1 VGSHIILL
9 YGIVSEKMYF
19 QEIIVKLQE
28 FWVKQGCILLQPYD
42 IEVGA
47 GTSHPATTLRCLDAN
62 PWNVV
67 YVQPSR
73 RPSDARYGENPNRT
87 QHYYQLQ
94 VLMKPSPENIQ
105 EMSLESL
112 AAIGIDMKNNDLRF
126 VEDNWE
132 NPTIGAWGLGWEV
145 WCNGM
150 EVLQFTYMQQ
160 LGGIELRPV
169 PAEVTYG
176 LERLA
181 MYIQNVDNFWDIKWN
196 KDFTYRDVFYR
207 SEVEYS
213 KYNLE
218 LADIDSL
225 NKRFFIYINEGKRL
239 LEANNIMPA
248 YDQCLKASH
257 TFNLL
262 EARGAFS
269 VAERAARIADIRN
282 VVRECC
288 KAWHSLK
295 D

>member
-1 VGSHIILL
+1 
-9 YGIVSEKMYF
+9 MYF
-19 QEIIVKLQE
+19 QDIILNLQK
-28 FWVKQGCILLQPYD
+28 FWIDKGCILLQPYD

-73 RPSDARYGENPNRT
+73 RPTDGRYGENPNRT

-105 EMSLESL
+105 ELCLKSLEVV
-112 AAIGIDMKNNDLRF
+112 GIDMKKNDLRF

-132 NPTIGAWGLGWEV
+132 NPTLGAWGLGWEV

-160 LGGIELRPV
+160 LGGMELKPV

-181 MYIQNVDNFWDIKWN
+181 MYVQNVDNFWDIKWN
-196 KDFTYRDVFYR
+196 KNFTYRDVFLR

-213 KYNLE
+213 KYNFE
-218 LADIDSL
+218 LADIDGLYKSF
-225 NKRFFIYINEGKRL
+225 KIHIGEAQRL
-239 LEANNIMPA
+239 LDVGNVMPS

-257 TFNLL
+257 IFNLL

-269 VAERAARIADIRN
+269 VSERATYMAEIRT
-282 VVRECC
+282 VVRKCC
-288 KAWHSLK
+288 EAWYKASNL
-295 D
+295 

>member
-1 VGSHIILL
+1 
-9 YGIVSEKMYF
+9 MYF
-19 QEIIVKLQE
+19 QDIILNLQK
-28 FWVKQGCILLQPYD
+28 FWIDQGCILLQPYD

-62 PWNVV
+62 PWNIV

-73 RPSDARYGENPNRT
+73 RPTDSRYGDNPNRV
-87 QHYYQLQ
+87 QHFYQLQ
-94 VLMKPSPENIQ
+94 VIMKPSPDNIQ
-105 EMSLESL
+105 DLCLESL
-112 AAIGIDMKNNDLRF
+112 AVVGIDQKKNDLRF

-132 NPTIGAWGLGWEV
+132 NPTLGAWGLGWEV

-160 LGGIELRPV
+160 LGGLELRPV

-181 MYIQNVDNFWDIKWN
+181 MYIQGVNNLWDIKWN
-196 KDFTYRDVFYR
+196 KNFSYKDVFFR

-213 KYNLE
+213 KYNLK
-218 LADIDSL
+218 LADIDL
-225 NKRFFIYINEGKRL
+225 LYKQFNLHIIEGQRL
-239 LEANNIMPA
+239 LEEQNIIPA

-257 TFNLL
+257 TFNIL

-269 VAERAARIADIRN
+269 VAERVAHIAAIRN

-288 KAWHSLK
+288 KAWYSILK
-295 D
+295 ES